1 MFRGLAVIVPL
12 AFTYAVTMFQA
23 EQLSPYWLL
32 SAQLLLALIGLVAGA
47 WAFGPARK
55 RSS

>member
-23 EQLSPYWLL
+23 EQLSPDWLL

-47 WAFGPARK
+47 WAFVPARK